1 MVLFFKDKLNAIFA
15 VDTPTQLSEPNIK
28 KLEWLFVAKK
38 LDCTE
43 INSVYVG
50 PKKTMTSPWS
60 TNAVEITQNMA
71 IHGSKRI
78 ENFIPKTSHKEEF
91 DPMKAP
97 SDIFVLFFLLP
108 S

>member
-15 VDTPTQLSEPNIK
+15 VDTPTQLSETNIK

-43 INSVYVG
+43 ISSVYVG

-60 TNAVEITQNMA
+60 TNAVEITQEFGPSTLNPNKNVQGG
-71 IHGSKRI
+71 HG
-78 ENFIPKTSHKEEF
+78 H
-91 DPMKAP
+91 
-97 SDIFVLFFLLP
+97 
-108 S
+108 